1 MNDAHFIGA
10 TLLLED
16 VELKALQILD
26 WDTRDIS
33 GRYRYDF
40 WNGFFVQPG
49 GRYRTGEGEDD
60 MDYSFDAYLWEGSLR
75 LGYNRRDMVD
85 GFVQFSVI
93 QMESGDDLIPYQM
106 MDGYSDGRT
115 YRLESSI
122 SVDVNDF
129 ISCGLRYVLRF
140 GDAEENIFQKFTTEA
155 RAYF

>member
-1 MNDAHFIGA
+1 MLFPVCRNPH
-10 TLLLED
+10 L
-16 VELKALQILD
+16 
-26 WDTRDIS
+26 
-33 GRYRYDF
+33 Y
-40 WNGFFVQPG
+40 GFFVHPDGKPEIGNQQRITDIVNG
-49 GRYRTGEGEDD
+49 GEGEDD

-140 GDAEENIFQKFTTEA
+140 GNAEENIFQKFTTEA